1 MEKVSNVTKEI
12 KAIETPI
19 YETDEAIKHNERNIK
34 IKNRCQ
40 FCYNPIIEIPFK
52 CQRCGLSYCGE
63 HRLPE
68 NHQCGLK
75 QYRNKQYETNID
87 LIWILIIVI
96 IIILGLGIV
105 IGVIKL

>member
-1 MEKVSNVTKEI
+1 LEKVSNVTKEI